1 MKRYTW
7 GVLKNAAQE
16 GCGYIKL
23 TLGLEEEASVKT
35 LETDEL

>member
-16 GCGYIKL
+16 GCGCLKARFQA
-23 TLGLEEEASVKT
+23 EETSSKDPRV
-35 LETDEL
+35 DEL